1 MASEE
6 SANLEKWLAR
16 KWNEMH
22 PNEKLPEVGT
32 KEFIDFCDEVI
43 AASQPTVVSD
53 EKKDESKATE
63 SDKPT
68 VTEDDKYRYTKVD
81 KNYIRKA
88 INDWVDENPGKTIG
102 LILIAGCMV
111 SCKLFQ
117 RICTNAVYKANLRTI
132 KYLTKRHR

>member
-1 MASEE
+1 MASQE
-6 SANLEKWLAR
+6 SVNLEKWLAR

-43 AASQPTVVSD
+43 AASKPSEVSD
-53 EKKDESKATE
+53 ENKNESKTVE
-63 SDKPT
+63 PDKPT

-88 INDWVDENPGKTIG
+88 LNNWVDENPGKTIG
-102 LILIAGCMV
+102 IILIAGCMI
-111 SCKLFQ
+111 SCKVFQ
-117 RICTNAVYKANLRTI
+117 RICANAVYKANLRTI
-132 KYLTKRHR
+132 KYLTKHHR